1 MNFGSVK
8 IVLLIAILYIVAKK
22 KTIYFI
28 HLFKNEI
35 LFTLILVAYSLLTS
49 LLGDGSALTVPYKH
63 VIWFMECFIVPSFFM
78 FFFKDIFHRL
88 AWETVVVPVGFFASL
103 ITFYLIMNPDI
114 NFIIRTSVIENAEK
128 VSSQYSIFRGYS
140 IADGA
145 NFSYGIVQGLILSI
159 CLLSIKKNILYV
171 VPIFFLAI
179 SILFNSR
186 IGFSVVLVSM
196 LLILIFKEYKF
207 STIVSICIVLYLG
220 TYILFESSFYQSN
233 EQSIKWG
240 VRIFQDTQRFDVE
253 DANSNYYNLY
263 RMLVLPSSLAGIFF
277 GEGKTLFASI
287 YQSDIGFINQ
297 MFIGGLVYLIAML
310 LFLWFIFWR
319 NYKYSTNRIYPFLF
333 LFSLLV
339 VNIKGDALFVPSGFF
354 RLISFYYV
362 YCIFMVEN
370 DTKIAR

>member
-253 DANSNYYNLY
+253 
-263 RMLVLPSSLAGIFF
+263 
-277 GEGKTLFASI
+277 GKTLFASI